1 MKKAYINPETSI
13 VLLAGQ
19 TIICTSVDGFNGTL
33 DDEETIETRRTK
45 NSRRNTNPPPTSTDY
60 KPFRAQPHSAGCA
73 LNSCFWAENLEVR
86 EKVCIFASEK
96 ICNC

>member
-19 TIICTSVDGFNGTL
+19 TIICTSVDGW
-33 DDEETIETRRTK
+33 RTK

>member
-33 DDEETIETRRTK
+33 DDEETIET
-45 NSRRNTNPPPTSTDY
+45 SDM
-60 KPFRAQPHSAGCA
+60 
-73 LNSCFWAENLEVR
+73 EDEELE
-86 EKVCIFASEK
+86 EEY
-96 ICNC
+96 